1 MFVLRSFAK
10 YSCFPMSISI
20 QMWIQ
25 LYSDLLHVYLCHD
38 VETDTKVDV
47 VVFIY
52 IYIYIYLYIDLCIYI
67 LISLWYLHTKVDVVV
82 FRSSAGILVCR
93 LLVLLQGV
101 VVCCSLL
108 QGVVVCCSLLQG
120 VVVCC
125 SLLQG
130 VPVCCGVLQLE
141 VALNPHTDA
150 HTHVYLNTHSATNC
164 LCPMGWLWSVG
175 SIKLQ
180 VSFAKEPYT
189 RDDILK
195 ISISRQIDMGWL
207 RSAGSIK

>member
-1 MFVLRSFAK
+1 MYIHIYFTLVSTYKSGCSCIQIFCRYTCVSSLGFV
-10 YSCFPMSISI
+10 
-20 QMWIQ
+20 
-25 LYSDLLHVYLCHD
+25 
-38 VETDTKVDV
+38 
-47 VVFIY
+47 
-52 IYIYIYLYIDLCIYI
+52 
-67 LISLWYLHTKVDVVV
+67 
-82 FRSSAGILVCR
+82 AGCCS
-93 LLVLLQGV
+93 VLQSVAGCCSVLQSVAGCCSVLQGV

-175 SIKLQ
+175 SIKL
-180 VSFAKEPYT
+180 
-189 RDDILK
+189 
-195 ISISRQIDMGWL
+195 
-207 RSAGSIK
+207 